1 MNEINETKS
10 EFNSEVE
17 SIKDTNEF
25 MPEVSNTLPV
35 SKVEYDEYNATAKPK
50 KAATVITSLLSTAAI
65 LAIIT
70 TMLLPSV
77 SVKADFISVSCTDTT
92 IAYEIFVEDYSEDS
106 EVSVVVYNDFVR
118 FEASID
124 SQSVKG
130 EFVGLKPNFRYTI
143 AIMSGN
149 KTIKK
154 QSVYTQNSL

>member
-10 EFNSEVE
+10 EFNSEVK
-17 SIKDTNEF
+17 SIKDANEF

-35 SKVEYDEYNATAKPK
+35 SKVEYDEYNATTKPK

-70 TMLLPSV
+70 AMLLPSV

-92 IAYEIFVEDYSEDS
+92 IVYEIYVEDYSEDS

-118 FEASID
+118 FETPLD

-130 EFVGLKPNFRYTI
+130 EFVGLKPNYRYTI